1 MNGSPGQSR
10 NQQPMS
16 RRERVDQVCDRFEQQ
31 WRAGQHPRIEDFLDQ
46 TENNDRQHLLRE
58 LIALE
63 MSLSRDAGQDGDP
76 QQYRQ
81 RFPGDATVVESAL
94 KFYCHYLAETCSLD
108 LTVNHQFEDEL
119 HAPVQD
125 SPAPGEAIPEA
136 IDRYKILRRL
146 GRGGFAVVYLAHDTR
161 LDRLVALKVPRL
173 DRFDNI
179 AALDLFVEEAYSS
192 AQLDHPGIVRIY
204 DVQREPDLVYIV
216 QQYID
221 GADLAARIK
230 VGRLSSQQ
238 TADLLIAVAEAVGF
252 AHERGFCH
260 RDLKPANLLIDANG
274 RPYVADFGL
283 ALHESTQR
291 GRAGEVAG
299 TPDYM
304 SPEQARGEVHRLDG
318 RSDIWS
324 LGVIMYE
331 LLTGCRPFSGETRSR
346 LRDEILHRDPRPP
359 RMLEP
364 EVPRELARICL
375 ACLCKKATDRYQTTT
390 DLIEDLRHWLADEAA
405 AKTGPMLS
413 EGDAPPSSQATV
425 KIVPK
430 GLRSF
435 DASDADFFLELLPG
449 PHDREGLPK
458 RVRFWKTQ
466 IEKMHSEE
474 TFPVGLM
481 YGPSGCG
488 KSSLVKAGLIPRLSD
503 EVLPVYVEATAE
515 DTEVRLIKALRRSCP
530 DLPVDDSLP
539 DLIARLRSSGGWRGR
554 KVLLIIDQFEQWLHA
569 HESLEDSQLVA
580 ALRHCDGGGVQCLVL
595 VRDDFYA
602 SLNRFFQQLEIRIV
616 EEHNS
621 GLVDLFE
628 VDHARKVLT
637 AIGRAYGKLPDLAV
651 ETSAEQTRFLE
662 HAINGLAEDGKV
674 ICVRLALFAEMMKGR
689 PWTDESLR
697 EVGGTEGVGVSF
709 LDETFGA
716 KTAPPTHRLHQ
727 QAIRAVLKA
736 LLPEF
741 GSDIKGRMKSYGELL
756 EVAGYRE
763 RRIDFDALLGIL
775 DGELRLITPTEP
787 DDLSMCN
794 AGLDREI
801 DTKYYQLTH
810 DYLVPSLRA
819 WLTRKQS
826 ETIRGRVQMRLAE
839 RTRMWQIRFEYRQL
853 PSWFEWLSI
862 RTLTSAANWSQQQRK
877 MMQKADRLHALRSI
891 GAGLLILAACA
902 CFIIARKVID
912 SRQQQERL
920 RSAVLRLFDARTEQ
934 IGGILSELE
943 SHELSRVEEQLNAE
957 LLGRGAPENEEFRAD
972 LFRVPHDPKAIPR
985 LLERLK
991 VAPANEHDL
1000 IVGRLATWRESVVQR
1015 LCDLIDG
1022 ATNKPNEQLYAG
1034 CALARLAPHSD
1045 DCQQRGSTI
1054 GAALLR
1060 QGNPTLVQPW
1070 IDKLIPVAD
1079 HVIPTLAKRFSDEEA
1094 TETERLIAAAGLARF
1109 HYNQPEH
1116 LIALFGEA
1124 SPAQLTILAD
1134 AFLHRNQND
1143 RLRLSA
1149 ELTAVAQAGDFSQQ
1163 ANAGLMLLRMQD
1175 IRGWS
1180 VFRDDGDYRLRAACM
1195 DRCRPFGLSPEVL
1208 MRRMADADAEPSLQ
1222 TLLLAMETYVESLAD
1237 GCGQELMEKCFS
1249 LFEQH
1254 QRAAVHTAAELLLQ
1268 RLGYREKSQELKQRL
1283 ARSKPSKGSE
1293 WYVNHQGL
1301 TMIVIAPPQ
1310 RFTMGSADEETE
1322 REIIETQR
1330 SVDIDYSFAVSA
1342 HEVTIEQFLR
1352 FDSPFEYSPPVSPSL
1367 LCPINN
1373 ATWYD
1378 AARYCRWLSEQE
1390 GISQTEM
1397 CYPPLDEIGPNMR
1410 MPEDWYRRAGYR
1422 LPTEEEWECICRA
1435 ATQTSRYFGDSP
1447 DDLRKHSWFVLNSE
1461 DQLHPV
1467 GLLRPNPWGFFDVYG
1482 NVLEWCD
1489 DPEQLTGPA
1498 PDVKRVLR
1506 GSTYRS
1512 IARENR
1518 SAKRYSYPAA
1528 RKYSYTGF
1536 RVARTTSEP
1545 E

>member
-1 MNGSPGQSR
+1 MNGSAGQSR

-31 WRAGQHPRIEDFLDQ
+31 WRAGQNPRIEDFLDQ

-125 SPAPGEAIPEA
+125 SSAPGEAIPEA

-173 DRFDNI
+173 DRFDNS
-179 AALDLFVEEAYSS
+179 AALDLFVQEAYSS

-331 LLTGCRPFSGETRSR
+331 LLTGRRPFSGETRSR

-359 RMLEP
+359 RMIEP

-413 EGDAPPSSQATV
+413 EGDEPPSSQATV

-449 PHDREGLPK
+449 PRDREGLPK

-539 DLIARLRSSGGWRGR
+539 DLIARLRSSGGWRDR
-554 KVLLIIDQFEQWLHA
+554 KVLLVIDQFEQWLHV

-580 ALRHCDGGGVQCLVL
+580 ALRQCDGGSVQCLVL

-621 GLVDLFE
+621 ALVDLFDA
-628 VDHARKVLT
+628 DHARKVLT
-637 AIGRAYGKLPDLAV
+637 AIGRAYGKLPEPPV
-651 ETSAEQTRFLE
+651 EPSDEQTRFLQ
-662 HAINGLAEDGKV
+662 HAIKELADDGKV
-674 ICVRLALFAEMMKGR
+674 ICVRLAVFAEMMKGR

-709 LDETFGA
+709 LDETFCA
-716 KTAPPTHRLHQ
+716 RTASPSHRLHHK
-727 QAIRAVLKA
+727 AIESVLEA
-736 LLPEF
+736 LLPEH
-741 GSDIKGRMKSYGELL
+741 GTDIKGQMKSFAALQK
-756 EVAGYRE
+756 VSGYVDRPT
-763 RRIDFDALLGIL
+763 DFEALLRIL
-775 DGELRLITPTEP
+775 DSEVRLITPTEP
-787 DDLSMCN
+787 DEIAAENCG
-794 AGLDREI
+794 ARE
-801 DTKYYQLTH
+801 TERAKYFQLTH
-810 DYLVPSLRA
+810 DFLVPALRK
-819 WLTRKQS
+819 WVFRKRMETR
-826 ETIRGRVQMRLAE
+826 RGRTQLMLEE
-839 RTRMWQIRFEYRQL
+839 RARIWQAHQTPRQL
-853 PSWFEWLSI
+853 PTSMEWITI
-862 RTLTSAANWSQQQRK
+862 RALTKPRTWTGSQRQ
-877 MMQKADRLHALRSI
+877 MMQRAGWLHGLRW
-891 GAGLLILAACA
+891 GLVLVVVFAVAVA
-902 CFIIARKVID
+902 FYSYKTRKDAYIA
-912 SRQQQERL
+912 
-920 RSAVLRLFDARTEQ
+920 
-934 IGGILSELE
+934 
-943 SHELSRVEEQLNAE
+943 SHERDNSRRRAE
-957 LLGRGAPENEEFRAD
+957 LLIDG
-972 LFRVPHDPKAIPR
+972 
-985 LLERLK
+985 LLA
-991 VAPANEHDL
+991 APADAVPYAVQNLEPL
-1000 IVGRLATWRESVVQR
+1000 REYVVPILR
-1015 LCDLIDG
+1015 ELFEAED
-1022 ATNKPNEQLYAG
+1022 TE
-1034 CALARLAPHSD
+1034 ALR
-1045 DCQQRGSTI
+1045 
-1054 GAALLR
+1054 
-1060 QGNPTLVQPW
+1060 
-1070 IDKLIPVAD
+1070 
-1079 HVIPTLAKRFSDEEA
+1079 
-1094 TETERLIAAAGLARF
+1094 
-1109 HYNQPEH
+1109 
-1116 LIALFGEA
+1116 
-1124 SPAQLTILAD
+1124 
-1134 AFLHRNQND
+1134 
-1143 RLRLSA
+1143 
-1149 ELTAVAQAGDFSQQ
+1149 
-1163 ANAGLMLLRMQD
+1163 
-1175 IRGWS
+1175 
-1180 VFRDDGDYRLRAACM
+1180 RLRAAVALSE
-1195 DRCRPFGLSPEVL
+1195 FGEGECEFLVTSIAEAPADECANIVAALNHQRTVAVNLLRQQVELAAVDEKWEPRARMAIAMLHLGDARVAREMAGSRSDPTPRTFLIDTIRTWNASVQQLVEV
-1208 MRRMADADAEPSLQ
+1208 ADADEDAAFRSGVCLGIGSIPPDNLS
-1222 TLLLAMETYVESLAD
+1222 VH
-1237 GCGQELMEKCFS
+1237 ELG
-1249 LFEQH
+1249 
-1254 QRAAVHTAAELLLQ
+1254 
-1268 RLGYREKSQELKQRL
+1268 RLVPIVSD
-1283 ARSKPSKGSE
+1283 
-1293 WYVNHQGL
+1293 WYVNKSDSTTHSAAGWTLQRWNRSLPAISSGVKPNDRSDWHVNSIGMTMLAIPAGSFVRKRKATDPSTSSVLVERDQIVTL
-1301 TMIVIAPPQ
+1301 TRPFWLSDREVSRDAFQQFMDDSGYPSEDKPS
-1310 RFTMGSADEETE
+1310 GWSGADVA
-1322 REIIETQR
+1322 R
-1330 SVDIDYSFAVSA
+1330 SPTSA
-1342 HEVTIEQFLR
+1342 HPVQQVSWVDAVLYCNWMSQKEQLTRCYEFRNSAWVLN
-1352 FDSPFEYSPPVSPSL
+1352 S
-1367 LCPINN
+1367 N
-1373 ATWYD
+1373 A
-1378 AARYCRWLSEQE
+1378 E
-1390 GISQTEM
+1390 
-1397 CYPPLDEIGPNMR
+1397 
-1410 MPEDWYRRAGYR
+1410 GYR
-1422 LPTEEEWECICRA
+1422 LPTEAEWEHACRA
-1435 ATQTSRYFGDSP
+1435 GTLTDFSSASQHHVLSQFAVYQANQTEVCGSRKPNG
-1447 DDLRKHSWFVLNSE
+1447 W
-1461 DQLHPV
+1461 
-1467 GLLRPNPWGFFDVYG
+1467 GLFDIHG
-1482 NVLEWCD
+1482 NVNEWCQD
-1489 DPEQLTGPA
+1489 WYDLYPAEPALRNPTGPA
-1498 PDVKRVLR
+1498 QGNRRVLR
-1506 GSTYRS
+1506 SGSFDYQAVFARS
-1512 IARENR
+1512 SER
-1518 SAKRYSYPAA
+1518 SRAA
-1528 RKYSYTGF
+1528 PTFRSFTSGF
-1536 RVARTTSEP
+1536 RPARNRLLVSDDDTIRGDIETK
-1545 E
+1545 